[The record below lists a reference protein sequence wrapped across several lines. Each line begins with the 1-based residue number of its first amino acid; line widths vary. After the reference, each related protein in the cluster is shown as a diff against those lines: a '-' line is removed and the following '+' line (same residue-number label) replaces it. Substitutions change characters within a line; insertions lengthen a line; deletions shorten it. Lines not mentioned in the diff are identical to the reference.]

1 MYTVPSY
8 VTYRTEEDA
17 IYITSELYRNTVR
30 LTDHGLQKEFINLT
44 RCGGCAELNTLL
56 TRYLHEQELLV
67 TEEELDHALHQ
78 VRSLLDNIFMV
89 TLMPTEG
96 CNFRCPYCYEDHHA
110 VSMTRDTLDRIE
122 EYITAQAPRY
132 KQVILAWFGGEPTL
146 CKDTVL
152 EVSNIVQN
160 LQKQYGFHYA
170 ANMTTNGYLL
180 NDKLFRQFYQAGIT
194 SYQITIDGWNHDK
207 TRPHVSGKGT
217 LQTIINNLASLS
229 KLPPAEY
236 SFHITL
242 RHNILADDEDYS
254 WYDYLYRLFGHDK
267 RFAVLVRAVGD
278 WGGEGVHSLS
288 ILHQDTKDVLVA
300 KHVAY
305 LDKIGMSC
313 HNHRNGALA
322 QVCYAS
328 YPHSMVFRANG
339 KIGKCT
345 VALDHPQNQ
354 LGWVDPEKGIV
365 IDPEVNCRWSFSD
378 LKPECRSCRNVLRCM
393 NMQCKKSEI
402 IDGKTV
408 CLYRKSECV

>member
-44 RCGGCAELNTLL
+44 RCGGCAELNTPL

-207 TRPHVSGKGT
+207 TRPHVSGKEPCRPS
-217 LQTIINNLASLS
+217 LTIW
-229 KLPPAEY
+229 P
-236 SFHITL
+236 
-242 RHNILADDEDYS
+242 
-254 WYDYLYRLFGHDK
+254 LF
-267 RFAVLVRAVGD
+267 
-278 WGGEGVHSLS
+278 
-288 ILHQDTKDVLVA
+288 
-300 KHVAY
+300 
-305 LDKIGMSC
+305 
-313 HNHRNGALA
+313 
-322 QVCYAS
+322 
-328 YPHSMVFRANG
+328 P
-339 KIGKCT
+339 
-345 VALDHPQNQ
+345 
-354 LGWVDPEKGIV
+354 
-365 IDPEVNCRWSFSD
+365 
-378 LKPECRSCRNVLRCM
+378 SCRRQSIPFISRCATIFWPTM
-393 NMQCKKSEI
+393 RTTVGMI
-402 IDGKTV
+402 ICTV
-408 CLYRKSECV
+408 CLGMTNASPYLFVLLVTGVVKASTVYPSFIRIQKMCW